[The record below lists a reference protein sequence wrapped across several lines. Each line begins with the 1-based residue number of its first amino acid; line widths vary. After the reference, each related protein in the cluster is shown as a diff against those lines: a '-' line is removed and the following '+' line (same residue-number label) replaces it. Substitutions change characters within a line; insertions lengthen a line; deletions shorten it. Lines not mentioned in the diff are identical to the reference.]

1 MNQEVPISLLPAGQ
15 MLNYANG
22 GYSIG
27 MTGERG
33 FLPGSG
39 GDYLAELHS
48 AHDFSRATLLLGIAA
63 CSSRQYLF
71 LGRSVVESL

>member
-39 GDYLAELHS
+39 GITWQSCTVHM
-48 AHDFSRATLLLGIAA
+48 I
-63 CSSRQYLF
+63 F
-71 LGRSVVESL
+71 LGPHSCWA